1 MPAAGFTLE
10 FRFQVRHNLQLLQPK
25 RVANKFKSCT
35 TSQKGIVTL
44 TIWSLFWSILTFGGM
59 KLTKQMTVSEEA
71 EFEGLDVIL
80 HGETAYHILAD
91 DQK

>member
-1 MPAAGFTLE
+1 
-10 FRFQVRHNLQLLQPK
+10 
-25 RVANKFKSCT
+25 
-35 TSQKGIVTL
+35 
-44 TIWSLFWSILTFGGM
+44 M

-91 DQK
+91 DQKQVNKSNRKVMIFLTQF